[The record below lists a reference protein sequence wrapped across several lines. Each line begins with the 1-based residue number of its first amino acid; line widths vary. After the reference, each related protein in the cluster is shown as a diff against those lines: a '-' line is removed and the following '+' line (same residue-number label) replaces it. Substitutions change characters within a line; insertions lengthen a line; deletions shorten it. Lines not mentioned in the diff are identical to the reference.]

1 MDKSYQWV
9 SVVGLGRLGLCLAAC
24 LAERGINTLGV
35 DIDEGVIKSVNSG
48 RAPWFE
54 KDLDDL
60 LARNVGQR
68 LIATTEHREAI
79 ESTDVTIVLVATP
92 SNSDGSFSNRFVE
105 EALRSLAEAFGRSRK
120 PHHSFVISSTVMPGS
135 TQESFIPLLE
145 KYSGKKLHTH
155 FSVCYDP
162 DFVALGNAIHG
173 FLEPDLVIIGE
184 STPTAGARLAELHRV
199 LCANEPRIF
208 QMSIISAEIAKVC
221 LNAYITTKISF
232 ANSISNLCE
241 QIPDADVDS
250 ITTAIGAD
258 RRISPHYFRGGLSFG
273 GNCFPRDVRAYAA
286 LAAKHKIQAH
296 LIDATAEV
304 NRMQDEHFAEVVLRE
319 LERVQSRTVA
329 VLGLAFTPRT
339 PVITESP
346 SLKLIRVLLEQ
357 DIRVL
362 ATDPLAIEN
371 AQAQLGSAV
380 EFFSSPNE
388 CLERCSL
395 AVATLQDNS
404 IKLAIEAFRPK
415 RPLTLIDPW
424 RVLDRGKLD
433 QNIRY
438 VSLGRFDSDTRAST
452 NISAIHAT
460 SVAR

>member
-1 MDKSYQWV
+1 MDRSFQCV

-35 DIDEGVIKSVNSG
+35 DIDERAVQTVNKG

-54 KDLDDL
+54 KGLDDL
-60 LARNVGQR
+60 LARNAGQR
-68 LIATTEHREAI
+68 LLATTEHAEAI
-79 ESTDVTIVLVATP
+79 ESTDLTIVLVATP

-105 EALRSLAEAFGRSRK
+105 AALRSLAKAFGRSQK

-145 KYSGKKLHTH
+145 TYSGKKLHTH

-162 DFVALGNAIHG
+162 DFVALGNALHG
-173 FLEPDLVIIGE
+173 FLEPDLVVIGE
-184 STPTAGARLAELHRV
+184 SAPAAGARLAELHHV
-199 LCANEPRIF
+199 LCANTPKIF
-208 QMSIISAEIAKVC
+208 RMSIISAEIAKVC

-258 RRISPHYFRGGLSFG
+258 RRISPYYFRGGLSFG
-273 GNCFPRDVRAYAA
+273 GNCFPRDTHAYTA
-286 LAAKHKIQAH
+286 LAAKHGVQAH
-296 LIDATAEV
+296 LINATEAV
-304 NRMQDEHFAEVVLRE
+304 NRMQDEHFAEVVFRE
-319 LERVQSRTVA
+319 LDRVQAKTVA

-346 SLKLIRVLLEQ
+346 SLKLIRVLLEH
-357 DIRVL
+357 DVRVL
-362 ATDPLAIEN
+362 ATDSLAIDN
-371 AQAQLGSAV
+371 ARAHFGSAV
-380 EFFSSPNE
+380 EYLNSPSE
-388 CLERCSL
+388 CLEECGL
-395 AVATLQDNS
+395 AVAMLQEDTINR
-404 IKLAIEAFRPK
+404 AIEEFRPK
-415 RPLTLIDPW
+415 RALTVIDPW
-424 RVLDRGKLD
+424 RMLDRSRLD

-438 VSLGRFDSDTRAST
+438 VGLGLFDPDRYV
-452 NISAIHAT
+452 SAIALPALETHV
-460 SVAR
+460 SG